1 MDEHMD
7 GVRQHPMM
15 IMFKQCY
22 CCQIIYGHEEVP
34 TPSNGISHGLCG
46 LCLPKEQAR
55 LGLQSEN
62 QSLLP
67 SGPS

>member
-1 MDEHMD
+1 
-7 GVRQHPMM
+7 MM

-22 CCQIIYGHEEVP
+22 RCRVIYGPEAVP

-46 LCLPKEQAR
+46 LCLPKEHAR
-55 LGLQSEN
+55 LGLQSET
-62 QSLLP
+62 QPRLP